1 MAADGRSIT
10 GVDTHAHIFE
20 RGLEFAAQRRYAPNY
35 DATVDLF
42 LAKLDANGLSH
53 GVLVQPSFLGT
64 NNDYLLAGIAK
75 SAGRLKGIV
84 VVAPPVTEDQLDT
97 FAAGGAVGI
106 RLNLVEREI
115 PDLAGPDWKQLLGSV
130 ARRGW
135 QVEVHV
141 EAKRLAETLPPLLDG
156 QVNVVVDHFG
166 RPDPKLGTKDP
177 GFEYLLSLGPSRR
190 VWVKLSAPYRLSD
203 QIAQEAIP
211 LARAALGQRL
221 AAHTAREGHRLRR
234 DESSA
239 RQLASRACGPR
250 NRARR
255 QPGQSLRVHV
265 IVRAVIRSN
274 RALERR
280 VCRPSSTPL
289 ILASGRGPKSY

>member
-1 MAADGRSIT
+1 MLSRRSLHQGLSATMILLATGQSIRPALSAAGGSIT

-20 RGLEFAAQRRYAPNY
+20 RGLDLAAQRRYAPNY

-42 LAKLDANGLSH
+42 LTKLDTNGLSH

-97 FAAGGAVGI
+97 FAAGGAVGM

-115 PDLAGPDWKQLLGSV
+115 PDLAGPDWKQLLGSM

-141 EAKRLAETLPPLLDG
+141 EAKRLAEILPPLLDG

-203 QIAQEAIP
+203 QIAQEAVP
-211 LARAALGQRL
+211 LVRTAFGIDRLLWGSDWPHTQHEKDIDYAAMRSRLDSWLPEPADRASVL
-221 AAHTAREGHRLRR
+221 ADNPATLFGF
-234 DESSA
+234 
-239 RQLASRACGPR
+239 
-250 NRARR
+250 
-255 QPGQSLRVHV
+255 
-265 IVRAVIRSN
+265 
-274 RALERR
+274 
-280 VCRPSSTPL
+280 T
-289 ILASGRGPKSY
+289 

>member
-1 MAADGRSIT
+1 MILLATGRSIRPAMAAGGGSIT

-106 RLNLVEREI
+106 RLNLVERET
-115 PDLAGPDWKQLLGSV
+115 PDLTGPDWKQLLGSV

-141 EAKRLAETLPPLLDG
+141 EAKRLAEILPPLLDG
-156 QVNVVVDHFG
+156 QVNLVVDHFG
-166 RPDPKLGTKDP
+166 RPDPELGTKDP

-190 VWVKLSAPYRLSD
+190 VWVKLSALYRLSD
-203 QIAQEAIP
+203 QIARESVP
-211 LARAALGQRL
+211 LVRAAFGIDRL
-221 AAHTAREGHRLRR
+221 LWGSDWPHTQHEKDIDYAAM
-234 DESSA
+234 
-239 RQLASRACGPR
+239 
-250 NRARR
+250 RARLDSWL
-255 QPGQSLRVHV
+255 PEPAD
-265 IVRAVIRSN
+265 RATV
-274 RALERR
+274 
-280 VCRPSSTPL
+280 
-289 ILASGRGPKSY
+289 LADNPAKVFGFT